1 MRGENTDVKRTF
13 KEHEERSR
21 PRVYLLLRNLSIRPG
36 RDHGGGGGDLYI
48 SVYDG
53 YHASAGSMF
62 GDHVYFQPVG
72 RDQRSHDGS
81 HCRPDQYKMGALP
94 SMADPGSRA
103 PDHFFHTDVDQSE
116 SAHHGKGG
124 ILFGRIYGLRNDQN
138 HVYYAPCGAPACL
151 CEK

>member
-1 MRGENTDVKRTF
+1 MSNEPLKNTKKEAGPAFTF
-13 KEHEERSR
+13 FYATSAYG
-21 PRVYLLLRNLSIRPG
+21 PAAIMAAVAATFISPFMTDTMLLP
-36 RDHGGGGGDLYI
+36 
-48 SVYDG
+48 
-53 YHASAGSMF
+53 
-62 GDHVYFQPVG
+62 VYFQPVG